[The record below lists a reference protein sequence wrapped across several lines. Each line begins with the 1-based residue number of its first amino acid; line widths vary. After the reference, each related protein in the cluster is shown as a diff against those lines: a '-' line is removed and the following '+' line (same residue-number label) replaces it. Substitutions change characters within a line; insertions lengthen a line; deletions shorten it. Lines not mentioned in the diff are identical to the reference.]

1 MRTFYILSVF
11 VSAIFAQGV
20 ETLFAK
26 LPKTPLYKKMVQKVD
41 AEFLNARAE
50 TFNENYRISLSGA
63 YARPDDG
70 GSGGEY
76 EIGFG
81 RDLFFRKSLLENYF
95 GSLEEISKDVKRVEL
110 ARLKVRVWRLY
121 GNYCIKMQALQAK
134 GGLGV
139 VYDEIAR
146 HIDKGVRL
154 GEFSAS
160 DAIMAHL
167 ALDTLNLQISELES
181 EVAELEAS
189 LRSIVAEFDGQ
200 YECTGLKP
208 DTDRLFYPKNSYLW
222 DLLHKNLASLKTKIK
237 LQRALR
243 DLSLDLSFSD
253 EIDTKRGIVALS
265 IPLYK
270 GSANEAKRAAI
281 AKEISAAIF
290 DLQATQQSWAQES
303 RALKQRLEIYLEHV
317 SKTEE
322 SIKLSANTL
331 IEQSRMRFRAGEESL
346 FSMLKAI
353 ETKLNL
359 IETILDLK
367 LRRHNA
373 VADYM
378 QKYAVDI
385 ERILK

>member
-1 MRTFYILSVF
+1 MRLLVVLSIPF
-11 VSAIFAQGV
+11 LLFGQDIK
-20 ETLFAK
+20 TLFSK
-26 LPKTPLYKKMVQKVD
+26 LPQTPQYKKIAAKVE
-41 AEFLNARAE
+41 AQFLRNRAD
-50 TFNENYRISLSGA
+50 TFSENYRLGISGA
-63 YARPDDG
+63 YAKPDEG
-70 GSGGEY
+70 GSGAEV
-76 EIGFG
+76 EVGFG
-81 RDLFFRKSLLENYF
+81 RDIFLNRSLLKSYY
-95 GSLEEISKDVKRVEL
+95 GSLSEIAADMKRMEL
-110 ARLKVRVWRLY
+110 ARLKVKVWRLY

-189 LRSIVAEFDGQ
+189 LRSVVADFDGQ
-200 YECTGLKP
+200 YECFGMKP
-208 DTDRLFYPKNSYLW
+208 DTDTLFYPENSYLW
-222 DLLHKNLASLKTKIK
+222 GLLYKNLESLKKRLK
-237 LQRALR
+237 LQRSFRELGV
-243 DLSLDLSFSD
+243 DVSFSD

-265 IPLYK
+265 IPLNK
-270 GSANEAKRAAI
+270 GSASEAKRAALS
-281 AKEISAAIF
+281 KEISATLHE
-290 DLQATQQSWAQES
+290 LQGLQESWAQES
-303 RALKQRLEIYLEHV
+303 RALKQRLEIYIEHV

>member
-1 MRTFYILSVF
+1 
-11 VSAIFAQGV
+11 
-20 ETLFAK
+20 
-26 LPKTPLYKKMVQKVD
+26 
-41 AEFLNARAE
+41 
-50 TFNENYRISLSGA
+50 
-63 YARPDDG
+63 
-70 GSGGEY
+70 
-76 EIGFG
+76 
-81 RDLFFRKSLLENYF
+81 
-95 GSLEEISKDVKRVEL
+95 
-110 ARLKVRVWRLY
+110 
-121 GNYCIKMQALQAK
+121 MQALQAK

-181 EVAELEAS
+181 EVAELESS
-189 LRSIVAEFDGQ
+189 LRAIVADFDGQ
-200 YECTGLKP
+200 YECHGLKP
-208 DTDRLFYPKNSYLW
+208 DADRLFYPENSYLW
-222 DLLHKNLASLKTKIK
+222 DLLHKNLKSLKSRLK
-237 LQRALR
+237 LQRSLQNIGI
-243 DLSLDLSFSD
+243 DLSLSK
-253 EIDTKRGIVALS
+253 EIDTKRGLLALT

-270 GSANEAKRAAI
+270 GSGSEARKAAI
-281 AKEISAAIF
+281 AKEVAATLYE
-290 DLQATQQSWAQES
+290 LQDMQNSWAQQS
-303 RALKQRLEIYLEHV
+303 RALKQRLEIYKEHV

-331 IEQSRMRFRAGEESL
+331 IEQSRMRFQAGEESL

-353 ETKLNL
+353 ETKINL

-378 QKYAVDI
+378 HKYAVDI
-385 ERILK
+385 ERILQ